1 VRSAQAEVA
10 WAKIGNAL
18 NRYAAAKAAIARS
31 TELRE
36 LEEAKDARAVAIK
49 DALRAGMSL
58 REIGSLMG
66 ISHTRVREIANS
78 V

>member
-1 VRSAQAEVA
+1 
-10 WAKIGNAL
+10 
-18 NRYAAAKAAIARS
+18 
-31 TELRE
+31 